1 MYIGGGMSRI
11 VARLRGVVEEYLSP
25 GLLNDYIRL
34 AAVSV
39 AMGLVIGFSTV
50 VIYDFY
56 RFMHAVTEDVIHV
69 SKIFTV
75 ALPMV
80 GITVAYWLVTRY
92 ATTKQSGGGSH
103 RLLEAYHYEG
113 GVMTVRDTVFEPLAS
128 SITIGMGGSAGF
140 EGPSLLLGGG
150 IGSLIAQRLNLNPDE
165 VRTFLIS
172 GAAAGVA
179 AIFKAPLTGI
189 MFALEIP
196 YKRDLSRRAFIPATL
211 ASISSYLVAVNFLG
225 TGSVLPLIPRF
236 ELPSPW
242 TLLHAF
248 GIGIVTAVF
257 GALFVKTF
265 EAAKRFKEGIRLPP
279 LLVPAL
285 GGALVGIVGLFLPQ
299 VMGVG
304 YETVGAIVSGE
315 SHDWSVWFLLALILF
330 KILLTCVTLNSG
342 GSGGVFVPSLFIG
355 AALGALYIKFIPMPD
370 EEVLIAAAMASII
383 ASANKTLLT
392 SVAFVAETAGPSSII
407 FTLIAAATSY
417 FISRDISFFEHV
429 QPVDEFSEEEEA
441 VHVLY
446 HLLKKG
452 ENWERFREI
461 KISDIMISGPVVL
474 RETMMIKE
482 ALEAVHGCRN
492 REYPVIRRNKLI
504 GQTNLETLLTFP
516 EEKQR
521 LEIGLLPL
529 DHPDVLTEQDSI
541 EDALYLLM
549 EGSNTC
555 VWVVDSRDKM
565 KLVGVVTETDM
576 MVKLLE
582 MM

>member
-1 MYIGGGMSRI
+1 M
-11 VARLRGVVEEYLSP
+11 AKLRGVAEEFLSP

-34 AAVSV
+34 ATVSV
-39 AMGLVIGFSTV
+39 AMGLVIGLSTV
-50 VIYDFY
+50 VVHEFY
-56 RFMHAVTEDVIHV
+56 YYSHLLFEALIHTSV
-69 SKIFTV
+69 AFTV
-75 ALPMV
+75 ILPVV
-80 GITVAYWLVTRY
+80 GITVAYALVTRY

-113 GVMTVRDTVFEPLAS
+113 GIMTARDTLFEPLAS
-128 SITIGMGGSAGF
+128 SITIGLGGSAGF

-150 IGSLIAQRLNLNPDE
+150 IGSLIAQRLDLEPGQIQ
-165 VRTFLIS
+165 TFLIS

-211 ASISSYLVAVNFLG
+211 ASISAYLVAVNFLG
-225 TGSVLPLIPRF
+225 TESILPLIPVF
-236 ELPSPW
+236 ELPTPW

-257 GALFVKTF
+257 GALFVKTL
-265 EAAKRFKEGIRLPP
+265 EAMKRVKEGIHVHPILIP
-279 LLVPAL
+279 VL
-285 GGALVGIVGLFLPQ
+285 GGAIVGTVGLFLPQ

-304 YETVGAIVSGE
+304 YETVHAIVGGE
-315 SHDWSVWFLLALILF
+315 SHNWSVWMLLALIIF
-330 KILLTCVTLNSG
+330 KMLLTSVTLSSG

-355 AALGALYIKFIPMPD
+355 AALGALYIRFFPMAG
-370 EEVLIAAAMASII
+370 EEVVIAAAMASII

-417 FISRDISFFEHV
+417 FISRDISFYEHV
-429 QPVDEFSEEEEA
+429 QPVDEFSEQEEA

-452 ENWERFREI
+452 KNWERFREI
-461 KISDIMISGPVVL
+461 KIRDVMIPDPVAL
-474 RETMMIKE
+474 RENMRIKE
-482 ALEAVHGCRN
+482 ALEAVQGCRN
-492 REYPVIRRNKLI
+492 REYPVIRRNKII

-529 DHPDVLTEQDSI
+529 DHPEVLTEEASI
-541 EDALYLLM
+541 EDALQMLM
-549 EGSNTC
+549 ESESTC
-555 VWVVDSRDKM
+555 VWVVDSKDKM
-565 KLVGVVTETDM
+565 RLLGVVTETDM

-582 MM
+582 LM

>member
-1 MYIGGGMSRI
+1 MSRI
-11 VARLRGVVEEYLSP
+11 AARLRGVVEEYLSP

-50 VIYDFY
+50 IIYDFY
-56 RFMHAVTEDVIHV
+56 HFMYAVTEGIINV
-69 SKIFTV
+69 SKVFTV
-75 ALPMV
+75 LLPMV

-103 RLLEAYHYEG
+103 RLLESYHYEG

-150 IGSLIAQRLNLNPDE
+150 IGSLIAQWLDLDPDE
-165 VRTFLIS
+165 VKTFLIS

-211 ASISSYLVAVNFLG
+211 ASISAYLVAVNFLG
-225 TGSVLPLIPRF
+225 TGSVLPLIQRF

-242 TLLHAF
+242 MLLHAF

-265 EAAKRFKEGIRLPP
+265 EAVKRFKEGAHLPP
-279 LLVPAL
+279 LFVPAL
-285 GGALVGIVGLFLPQ
+285 GGAIVGFVGLFLPQ

-315 SHDWSVWFLLALILF
+315 SHDWSVWLLLALIFF
-330 KILLTCVTLNSG
+330 KMLLTCVTLNSG

-355 AALGALYIKFIPMPD
+355 AALGALYIKFVPMPN

-417 FISRDISFFEHV
+417 FISRDISFYEHV

-446 HLLKKG
+446 HLLRKG
-452 ENWERFREI
+452 ENWEKFRVI
-461 KISDIMISGPVVL
+461 KVTDVMIPDPVVL
-474 RETMMIKE
+474 RENMRIKE
-482 ALEAVHGCRN
+482 ALDAVQGCRN
-492 REYPVIRRNKLI
+492 REYPVIRRNKII

-516 EEKQR
+516 EEKQK

-529 DHPDVLTEQDSI
+529 DHPEVLTEGDSI
-541 EDALYLLM
+541 EDALNMLM
-549 EGSNTC
+549 GSESTC
-555 VWVVDSRDKM
+555 VWVVDSKDKM
-565 KLVGVVTETDM
+565 KLLGVVTETDV

-582 MM
+582 LM

>member
-1 MYIGGGMSRI
+1 MLRT

-25 GLLNDYIRL
+25 DLLNDYIRL

-50 VIYDFY
+50 IIYDFY
-56 RFMHAVTEDVIHV
+56 HFMQSVTEDIIQV

-75 ALPMV
+75 LLPMV

-103 RLLEAYHYEG
+103 RLLESYHYEG

-150 IGSLIAQRLNLNPDE
+150 IGSLIAQRLNLDPDE
-165 VRTFLIS
+165 VKTFLIS

-211 ASISSYLVAVNFLG
+211 ASISAYLVAVNFLG
-225 TGSVLPLIPRF
+225 TGSVLPMIQRL

-242 TLLHAF
+242 MLLHAF

-265 EAAKRFKEGIRLPP
+265 EAVKRFKEGAHLPP
-279 LLVPAL
+279 LFVPAL
-285 GGALVGIVGLFLPQ
+285 GGAIVGFVGLFLPQ

-315 SHDWSVWFLLALILF
+315 SHDWSVWLLLALIFF
-330 KILLTCVTLNSG
+330 KMLLTCVTLNSG

-355 AALGALYIKFIPMPD
+355 AALGALYIKFVPMPN
-370 EEVLIAAAMASII
+370 EEVIIAAAMASII

-417 FISRDISFFEHV
+417 FISRDISFYEHV
-429 QPVDEFSEEEEA
+429 QPVDEFSEQEEA

-446 HLLKKG
+446 HMLRKG
-452 ENWERFREI
+452 ENWEKFRVIKVTDVMVPDPVVFREN
-461 KISDIMISGPVVL
+461 M
-474 RETMMIKE
+474 RIKE
-482 ALEAVHGCRN
+482 ALEAVQGCRN
-492 REYPVIRRNKLI
+492 REYPVIRRNKII

-516 EEKQR
+516 EEKQK

-529 DHPDVLTEQDSI
+529 DHPEVLTEVDSI
-541 EDALYLLM
+541 EDALNMLM
-549 EGSNTC
+549 ESDSTC

-565 KLVGVVTETDM
+565 KLLGVVTETDV

-582 MM
+582 LM

>member
-1 MYIGGGMSRI
+1 MSGI
-11 VARLRGVVEEYLSP
+11 AARVRGVVEEYLSP

-39 AMGLVIGFSTV
+39 VMGIVIGLSTV
-50 VIYDFY
+50 IIYDFY
-56 RFMHAVTEDVIHV
+56 HFMHAVTEWIIDV
-69 SKIFTV
+69 SKVFTV
-75 ALPMV
+75 VLPMV

-103 RLLEAYHYEG
+103 RLLESYHYEG

-150 IGSLIAQRLNLNPDE
+150 IGSLIAQRLSLDPDE
-165 VRTFLIS
+165 IKSLLIS

-211 ASISSYLVAVNFLG
+211 ASISAYLVAVNFLG
-225 TGSVLPLIPRF
+225 TGSILPLIPRF

-248 GIGIVTAVF
+248 AIGIVTAVV
-257 GALFVKTF
+257 GAFFVKTF
-265 EAAKRFKEGIRLPP
+265 EAVKRLKERLPLP
-279 LLVPAL
+279 PMLVPAL
-285 GGALVGIVGLFLPQ
+285 GGALVGGVGLFLPQ

-315 SHDWSVWFLLALILF
+315 SHDWSVWLLLALILF
-330 KILLTCVTLNSG
+330 KIILTCVTLNSG

-407 FTLIAAATSY
+407 FTLVAAATSY
-417 FISRDISFFEHV
+417 FISRDISFYEHV
-429 QPVDEFSEEEEA
+429 QPADEFSEEEEA

-452 ENWERFREI
+452 ENWERFKEI
-461 KISDIMISGPVVL
+461 KISDIMIPDPVVL

-482 ALEAVHGCRN
+482 ALAAAQGCRN

-504 GQTNLETLLTFP
+504 GQTNLETLLAFP

-541 EDALYLLM
+541 EDALQMLM
-549 EGSNTC
+549 ASESAC

-565 KLVGVVTETDM
+565 RLVGVVTETDM

>member
-1 MYIGGGMSRI
+1 MSRI
-11 VARLRGVVEEYLSP
+11 AARLRGVVEEYLSP

-50 VIYDFY
+50 IIYDFY
-56 RFMHAVTEDVIHV
+56 HFMYAVTEGIINV
-69 SKIFTV
+69 SKVFTV
-75 ALPMV
+75 LLPMV

-103 RLLEAYHYEG
+103 RLLESYHYEG

-150 IGSLIAQRLNLNPDE
+150 IGSLIAQWLDLDPDE
-165 VRTFLIS
+165 VKTFLIS

-211 ASISSYLVAVNFLG
+211 ASISAYLVAVNFLG
-225 TGSVLPLIPRF
+225 TGSVLPLIQRF

-242 TLLHAF
+242 MLLHAF

-265 EAAKRFKEGIRLPP
+265 EAVKRFKEGAHLPP
-279 LLVPAL
+279 LFVPAL
-285 GGALVGIVGLFLPQ
+285 GGAIVGFVGLFLPQ

-315 SHDWSVWFLLALILF
+315 SHDWSVWLLLALIFF
-330 KILLTCVTLNSG
+330 KMLLTCVTLNSG

-355 AALGALYIKFIPMPD
+355 AALGALYIKFVPMPN

-417 FISRDISFFEHV
+417 FISRDISFYEHV

-446 HLLKKG
+446 HLLRKG
-452 ENWERFREI
+452 ENWEKFRVI
-461 KISDIMISGPVVL
+461 KVTDVMIPDLVVL
-474 RETMMIKE
+474 RENMRIKE
-482 ALEAVHGCRN
+482 ALDAVQGCRN
-492 REYPVIRRNKLI
+492 REYPVIRRNKII

-516 EEKQR
+516 EEKQK

-529 DHPDVLTEQDSI
+529 DHPEVLTEGDSI
-541 EDALYLLM
+541 EDALNMLM
-549 EGSNTC
+549 GSESTC
-555 VWVVDSRDKM
+555 VWVVDSKDKM
-565 KLVGVVTETDM
+565 KLLGVVTETDV

-582 MM
+582 LM

>member
-1 MYIGGGMSRI
+1 MSRI

-39 AMGLVIGFSTV
+39 AMGLVVGFSTV
-50 VIYDFY
+50 IIYDFY
-56 RFMHAVTEDVIHV
+56 HFMYAVTEDIISV
-69 SKIFTV
+69 SKMFTV
-75 ALPMV
+75 LLPMV

-103 RLLEAYHYEG
+103 RLLESYHYEG

-150 IGSLIAQRLNLNPDE
+150 IGSLIAQWLDLDPDE
-165 VRTFLIS
+165 IKTFLIS

-211 ASISSYLVAVNFLG
+211 ASISAYLVAVNFLG
-225 TGSVLPLIPRF
+225 TGSVLPLIQRF

-242 TLLHAF
+242 MLLHAF

-265 EAAKRFKEGIRLPP
+265 EAVKRFKEGAHLPP
-279 LLVPAL
+279 LFVPAL
-285 GGALVGIVGLFLPQ
+285 GGAIVGFVGLFLPQ

-315 SHDWSVWFLLALILF
+315 SHDWSVWLLLALIFF
-330 KILLTCVTLNSG
+330 KMLLTCVTLNSG

-355 AALGALYIKFIPMPD
+355 AALGALYIKFVPMPN
-370 EEVLIAAAMASII
+370 EEILIAAAMASII

-417 FISRDISFFEHV
+417 FISRDISFYEHV

-446 HLLKKG
+446 HLLRKG
-452 ENWERFREI
+452 ENWEKFRVI
-461 KISDIMISGPVVL
+461 KVTDVMVPDPVVL
-474 RETMMIKE
+474 RENMRIKE
-482 ALEAVHGCRN
+482 ALEAVQGCRN
-492 REYPVIRRNKLI
+492 REYPVIRRNKII

-516 EEKQR
+516 EEKQK

-529 DHPDVLTEQDSI
+529 DHPEVLTEGDSI
-541 EDALYLLM
+541 EDALNMLM
-549 EGSNTC
+549 ESESTC
-555 VWVVDSRDKM
+555 VWVVDSKDKM
-565 KLVGVVTETDM
+565 KLLGVVTETDV

-582 MM
+582 LM

>member
-1 MYIGGGMSRI
+1 MRH
-11 VARLRGVVEEYLSP
+11 VARFRAVAEEYLSP

-34 AAVSV
+34 ATVSI
-39 AMGLVIGFSTV
+39 AMGLVIGLSTV
-50 VIYDFY
+50 VVHEFY
-56 RFMHAVTEDVIHV
+56 QYSHLLFEALIHTSV
-69 SKIFTV
+69 VFTV
-75 ALPMV
+75 ILPVV
-80 GITVAYWLVTRY
+80 GITVAYVVVTKY

-113 GVMTVRDTVFEPLAS
+113 GIMTARDTLFEPLAS
-128 SITIGMGGSAGF
+128 SITIGLGGSAGF

-150 IGSLIAQRLNLNPDE
+150 IGSLIAQRLDLEPGQIQ
-165 VRTFLIS
+165 TFLIS

-211 ASISSYLVAVNFLG
+211 ASISAYLVAVNFLG
-225 TGSVLPLIPRF
+225 TESILPLIPTF
-236 ELPSPW
+236 ELPTPW
-242 TLLHAF
+242 MLLHAF

-265 EAAKRFKEGIRLPP
+265 EAVKKVKEGIHVHPILIP
-279 LLVPAL
+279 VL
-285 GGALVGIVGLFLPQ
+285 GGAMVGAVGLFLPQ

-304 YETVGAIVSGE
+304 YETVHAIVVGE
-315 SHDWSVWFLLALILF
+315 SHDWSVWLLLALIIF
-330 KILLTCVTLNSG
+330 KMVLTSVTLSSG

-355 AALGALYIKFIPMPD
+355 AALGALYIRFFPIPG
-370 EEVLIAAAMASII
+370 EEVVIAAAMASII
-383 ASANKTLLT
+383 AAANKTLLT
-392 SVAFVAETAGPSSII
+392 SVAFVAETAGPSGII

-417 FISRDISFFEHV
+417 FISRDISFYEHV
-429 QPVDEFSEEEEA
+429 QPIDEFSEQEEA

-461 KISDIMISGPVVL
+461 KIRDVMIPDPVVL
-474 RETMMIKE
+474 RENMRIKE
-482 ALEAVHGCRN
+482 ALEAVQGCRN
-492 REYPVIRRNKLI
+492 REYPVIRRNKII

-529 DHPDVLTEQDSI
+529 DHPEVLTEEDSI
-541 EDALYLLM
+541 EDALNMLM
-549 EGSNTC
+549 EGDNTC
-555 VWVVDSRDKM
+555 VWVVDSKDKM
-565 KLVGVVTETDM
+565 RLLGVVTETDM

-582 MM
+582 LM